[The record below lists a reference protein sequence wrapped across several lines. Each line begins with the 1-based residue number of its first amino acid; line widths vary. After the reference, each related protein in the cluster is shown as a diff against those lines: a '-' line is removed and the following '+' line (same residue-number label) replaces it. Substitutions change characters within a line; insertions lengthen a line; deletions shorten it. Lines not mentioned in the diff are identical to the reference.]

1 MSDPSL
7 VLVWLDP
14 GRPVPAAGAHHRLI
28 TWNPDAED
36 GGRTELLTSIRD
48 ARELLATQGD
58 DPDQLRLL
66 GIGRGAV
73 AAAGVARYARR
84 LGIAFAHVTCVAPN
98 WNEPDPF
105 SGDLLAKAPEG
116 VELVDRLELPLS

>member
-1 MSDPSL
+1 MNEPPL

-14 GRPVPAAGAHHRLI
+14 GEPRPGTAAHHRVV
-28 TWNPDAED
+28 TWNPGAED

-48 ARELLATQGD
+48 ARELLASLGH
-58 DPDQLRLL
+58 DPDDLRLL

-73 AAAGVARYARR
+73 AAAGVAHYARR
-84 LGIAFAHVTCVAPN
+84 LGIAFARVTCVAPN

-116 VELVDRLELPLS
+116 VELVDRWELPLS